1 MLGSTE
7 NGARQSPSCCVVTT
21 RGGGRGL
28 SRPDLEI
35 TVCGVSEWE
44 RNVSSVSAAAAAFH
58 SLDWLLAAVE
68 AAHYRD
74 GGILPYVLRQLLRA
88 DEPHKEPH
96 KKVM

>member
-7 NGARQSPSCCVVTT
+7 NGARQSTSCCVVTT

-44 RNVSSVSAAAAAFH
+44 RGTCPRSPQPQPPFS
-58 SLDWLLAAVE
+58 SLDWLLAAVRPRTFATAGSCPTSFASCWE
-68 AAHYRD
+68 
-74 GGILPYVLRQLLRA
+74 LT
-88 DEPHKEPH
+88 KPH
-96 KKVM
+96 KKVV